1 MRRNMSE
8 CVTHIGSEQGL
19 RRRNQ
24 KEKHAPDLAV
34 VGHVGPAVTDD
45 TMKAPHA
52 LAALAA
58 LGQLTRLKIF
68 RLLVR
73 REPSGMSAGA
83 IAENIGCPHNT
94 LSSHLGIL
102 ARAGLIHGSREG
114 KAIVYRAHID
124 GIRALIAF
132 LITDCCDSRPEVCNL
147 TNVTND
153 PCR

>member
-1 MRRNMSE
+1 MRRGMSE
-8 CVTHIGSEQGL
+8 RVTHIGSEQGL
-19 RRRNQ
+19 RPRNQ
-24 KEKHAPDLAV
+24 KEKRVPEFAG
-34 VGHVGPAVTDD
+34 VGHVGPVATGDA
-45 TMKAPHA
+45 MKAPHA

-58 LGQLTRLKIF
+58 LGQPTRLEIF

-73 REPSGMSAGA
+73 HEPSGMSAGSV
-83 IAENIGCPHNT
+83 AENIGCPHNT

-114 KAIVYRAHID
+114 KAIFYRAHID
-124 GIRALIAF
+124 GMRALIAF